1 MHTQCHTWG
10 RREGNRVASNTHR
23 GKRVLT
29 EWYLKLTLKQFLALP
44 KPTNYMAAP
53 HTGSIKEVAHL
64 SSNTLGTAVSIV
76 FTILIQHIHL

>member
-10 RREGNRVASNTHR
+10 RREESRVASNAHG

-29 EWYLKLTLKQFLALP
+29 ERYLKLTLKQFLALP
-44 KPTNYMAAP
+44 KPNNYMAAP
-53 HTGSIKEVAHL
+53 ASTKEVAHL